1 MTTPQTQ
8 VIKTGNTSLANG
20 NGDQKTFNTLTLL
33 LAGFSTLMS
42 LGFAFYTLANPKGDV
57 LLIRQESREDLH
69 REVNRLDSEILRF
82 KDLSVAKFL
91 TLAEHKEFV
100 QRADKSADNLR
111 DELNRIRSDQVT
123 RSEHI
128 QHWAEIA
135 SRIDAV
141 RDLNNQLRRENLDSL
156 TELRKELGG
165 QYTLGDQLKNLQD
178 QIKNLST
185 RIDVVNKMSK
195 PAIVTTP

>member
-1 MTTPQTQ
+1 MTQEQ
-8 VIKTGNTSLANG
+8 GIITGNPPLANG
-20 NGDQKTFNTLTLL
+20 NGNDQKTFNTLTII

-69 REVNRLDSEILRF
+69 REVSRLDSEILRF
-82 KDLSVAKFL
+82 KDLSAAKFL

-100 QRADKSADNLR
+100 QRADKTGDNLR
-111 DELNRIRSDQVT
+111 EEINRIRSDQVT

-128 QHWAEIA
+128 QHWGEIA

-141 RDLNNQLRRENLDSL
+141 RDLNNQLRRENQDSMSDI
-156 TELRKELGG
+156 RKELGG

-178 QIKNLST
+178 QIKNLSS
-185 RIDVVNKMSK
+185 RLDGVKMSK
-195 PAIVTTP
+195 PSTTSPP